1 MRIVKPTRRLLG
13 EYLRM
18 REATLATCAEKYIL
32 PADPFAPPPSW
43 FVPSEWRWAVD
54 GGEVVGVLNVRMR
67 LNRDLRE
74 WGGRVGVAVSATRR
88 GNGIG
93 KALFKRGVG
102 MAREFA
108 PGGVLVTVSAD
119 NHASLRMVAAVALAE
134 GWPLSA
140 RLGKVAARG
149 VWRIRIGAANR
160 PEKKGVKIY
169 SFPR

>member
-1 MRIVKPTRRLLG
+1 MRITKPTRKLLG
-13 EYLRM
+13 AYLSM

-54 GGEVVGVLNVRMR
+54 GGEVVGVLNVRKR

-74 WGGRVGVAVSATRR
+74 WGGHVGVSVSATRR
-88 GNGIG
+88 GDGIG
-93 KALFKRGVG
+93 KALFKRGVE

-108 PGGVLVTVSAD
+108 PGGVLATVEVGNA
-119 NHASLRMVAAVALAE
+119 ASLRMVAAVALAE

-140 RLGKVAARG
+140 RLGKVASMG

-160 PEKKGVKIY
+160 PEETK
-169 SFPR
+169 